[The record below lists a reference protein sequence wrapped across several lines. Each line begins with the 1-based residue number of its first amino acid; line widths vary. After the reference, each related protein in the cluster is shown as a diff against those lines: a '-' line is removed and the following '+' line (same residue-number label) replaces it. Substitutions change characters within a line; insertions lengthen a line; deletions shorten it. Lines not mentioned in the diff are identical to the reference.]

1 MMSSSNMMEDVSL
14 VPGWCICDLFSWAKW
29 CMVPCLV
36 LVRWRINL
44 IIKDVWDGNGGK
56 EGEQSSGGGKEKQ
69 ESSLWL
75 YEEFTAVWNDLI
87 VLTISFSTK
96 YERPTMKMACKKVL
110 SSFLQRKNIYMR
122 FIFHFFIMNFD
133 LPIESITLLE
143 EKGCKIWTEESDENY
158 QNIDKVI
165 GNCHNSH

>member
-36 LVRWRINL
+36 LVRWRIKL
-44 IIKDVWDGNGGK
+44 IIKDVWEGYRGK

-110 SSFLQRKNIYMR
+110 SSFLQRKRYLYA
-122 FIFHFFIMNFD
+122 FHFSFLHYEFWSSNWVNYPSWREGMQNMNRREWWN
-133 LPIESITLLE
+133 LS
-143 EKGCKIWTEESDENY
+143 KYW
-158 QNIDKVI
+158 
-165 GNCHNSH
+165 